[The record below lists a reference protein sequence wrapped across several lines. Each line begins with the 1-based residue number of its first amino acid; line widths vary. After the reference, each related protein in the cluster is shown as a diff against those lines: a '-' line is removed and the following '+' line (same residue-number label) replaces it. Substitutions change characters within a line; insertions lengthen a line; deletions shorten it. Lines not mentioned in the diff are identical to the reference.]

1 MKAFPTLLL
10 LLLASFCLPDPVAA
24 DALNPTLDYKA
35 HGTRKL
41 KGSVGIGVFT
51 YRPFTE
57 RKVEYKTE
65 IYSETR
71 SRIILKESVAEH
83 VRKGT
88 GKELYHA
95 GVRIDQEAD
104 VALTGEILELRV
116 DDRNDPVDWTYSLR
130 YTIVDPQ
137 SGAVLYGVAC
147 PDIRL
152 RSPRAMVPGEYAEA
166 LNELIFSGYEC
177 LIADPRVSNFF
188 SAE

>member
-1 MKAFPTLLL
+1 MKALPTLLL
-10 LLLASFCLPDPVAA
+10 LLITSFCMPDLVAA

-35 HGTRKL
+35 RGTRKL

-57 RKVEYKTE
+57 GKVEYKTE

-71 SRIILKESVAEH
+71 SRIILGGPVAEH
-83 VRKGT
+83 VRLAT

-95 GVRIDQEAD
+95 GVRVDQEAN
-104 VALTGEILELRV
+104 VALAGEILELRV
-116 DDRNDPVDWTYSLR
+116 DDRNDPVDWTYSVR

-152 RSPRAMVPGEYAEA
+152 RSPRATVPGEYAEA
-166 LNELIFSGYEC
+166 IDELIFTGYEC

-188 SAE
+188 AAE